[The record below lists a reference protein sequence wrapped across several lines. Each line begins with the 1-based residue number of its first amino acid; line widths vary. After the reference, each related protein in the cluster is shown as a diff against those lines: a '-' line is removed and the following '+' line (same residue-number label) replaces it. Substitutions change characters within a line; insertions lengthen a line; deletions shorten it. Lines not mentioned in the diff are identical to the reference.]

1 MDPKPRPNR
10 ATYLDVLRQMTPQQ
24 RLKKAFELSDFT
36 KRIFKQGLRDRYPRL
51 SEEAL
56 QKLYLERLAK
66 CHNRNY

>member
-1 MDPKPRPNR
+1 M
-10 ATYLDVLRQMTPQQ
+10 YLDVLRQMTPQQ

>member
-1 MDPKPRPNR
+1 
-10 ATYLDVLRQMTPQQ
+10 MTPQQ